1 MFDRFSALTRPLA
14 ALGVLLLLPSP
25 ALSSADAV
33 PQTLDCRYAVDAA
46 DATPAD
52 GVPVRRVRRFPRDDL
67 FRPVLA
73 DPKQPQFVISRQRVI
88 PEQDGDFV
96 AGWVV
101 YGETFGIRRYVGDR
115 PCDGVQ
121 VNIQGGVFAQFNL
134 SAPSYDLLNSDY
146 VVGLPVTFRRGDVS
160 ARFRL
165 YHQSSHLGDEFLL
178 GSPGVTRV
186 NLSFEDAELLLSYE
200 WRSLRV
206 YGGAARLIHREPALE
221 NLRWQ
226 YGGEFRLPLSR
237 LPRQARMPSFDY
249 FVAGVDFKQFQQHG
263 YAVDS
268 SLKVG
273 YELESDL
280 SDRRFRLLFDFYNG
294 FNPFGQFY
302 DHHIKAIGVEV
313 NFGF

>member
-14 ALGVLLLLPSP
+14 AIGVGVALALPAFP
-25 ALSSADAV
+25 ADGADR
-33 PQTLDCRYAVDAA
+33 PPGCRYIVETP

-52 GVPVRRVRRFPRDDL
+52 GVPVRRARRFPRDDL

-115 PCDGVQ
+115 PCDGIQ

-146 VVGLPVTFRRGDVS
+146 VVGLPVTFRLGDVS
-160 ARFRL
+160 GRFRL

-200 WRSLRV
+200 WRALRT

-226 YGGEFRLPLSR
+226 YGGEFRLPLSDIPF
-237 LPRQARMPSFDY
+237 LAHLENFDY
-249 FVAGVDFKQFQQHG
+249 LVGGVDFKQFQQHG
-263 YAVDS
+263 YAVDTS
-268 SLKVG
+268 VKAG
-273 YELESDL
+273 FELDSDL

-294 FNPFGQFY
+294 FNPYGQFY

>member
-1 MFDRFSALTRPLA
+1 MAAVGIGVALA
-14 ALGVLLLLPSP
+14 SP
-25 ALSSADAV
+25 AFPADGSSQM
-33 PQTLDCRYAVDAA
+33 PDCRYAVDAA
-46 DATPAD
+46 DALPAD
-52 GVPVRRVRRFPRDDL
+52 ESLARPVRRFPRDDL

-134 SAPSYDLLNSDY
+134 SAPSYDLLNADY
-146 VVGLPVTFRRGDVS
+146 IVGLPVTFRRGDVS
-160 ARFRL
+160 GRFRL

-186 NLSFEDAELLLSYE
+186 NLSFEDAELLLSYD
-200 WRSLRV
+200 WRALRA
-206 YGGAARLIHREPALE
+206 YGGAARLIHREPALQ

-226 YGGEFRLPLSR
+226 YGGEFRLPLSK

-268 SLKVG
+268 SIKVG
-273 YELESDL
+273 FELESDL

-294 FNPFGQFY
+294 FNPYGQFY
-302 DHHIKAIGVEV
+302 DHHIRAIGVEV